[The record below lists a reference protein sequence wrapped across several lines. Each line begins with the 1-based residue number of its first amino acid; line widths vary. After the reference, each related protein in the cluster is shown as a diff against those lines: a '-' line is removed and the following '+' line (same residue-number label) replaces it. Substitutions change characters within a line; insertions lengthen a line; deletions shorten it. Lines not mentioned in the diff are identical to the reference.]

1 MGLGLHLRKKLEDE
15 EQGMDGGDSL
25 SQDQYQK
32 AIDTAMR
39 LTVSAPPEYRDAE
52 DHLISNSSSPEALL
66 ASSNFETNEGSAFP
80 EACSRSDIATFER
93 YDSDG

>member
-1 MGLGLHLRKKLEDE
+1 
-15 EQGMDGGDSL
+15 MDGGDSL
-25 SQDQYQK
+25 FQVDQHQK
-32 AIDTAMR
+32 AINTALR

-52 DHLISNSSSPEALL
+52 DHLISNSSSPETLP